1 VEADAERL
9 QRSLDNITICL
20 LRHSTDDRQLSI
32 RLACG
37 LACVRG
43 GNATDDAAELQ
54 LDLCDPGRHVEA
66 DAAFDSMFTPY
77 YSSKTADAG
86 GLYSGLGLC
95 VARVSAHAMGGSL
108 HAERMAPP
116 GALPSGI
123 AFRLRVP
130 VRVLPAGSGAEVAVV
145 GAARQQ
151 LKRAAPGD
159 DVPSPPKATAA
170 AEPMSVAGS
179 AAPPTQKRILLVEDH
194 ELILKLVSKLLRS
207 AGFEVSTAVNG
218 AEALQQLQAAA
229 ALPDAVLTDIQMP
242 IMDGWQLARAFRA
255 WEATQ
260 LPLGAPR
267 LPIIALSA
275 NVLEEHVQQSYDA
288 GMTCHF
294 SKPLR
299 PEAVQELRRILL
311 CDG

>member
-1 VEADAERL
+1 
-9 QRSLDNITICL
+9 
-20 LRHSTDDRQLSI
+20 
-32 RLACG
+32 
-37 LACVRG
+37 
-43 GNATDDAAELQ
+43 
-54 LDLCDPGRHVEA
+54 
-66 DAAFDSMFTPY
+66 MFTPY

-130 VRVLPAGSGAEVAVV
+130 VRVVPAGGAEAAVV

-159 DVPSPPKATAA
+159 DTPSPPKAPAA
-170 AEPMSVAGS
+170 SAPTSVAGS
-179 AAPPTQKRILLVEDH
+179 AAPSTPIQKRILLVEDH
-194 ELILKLVSKLLRS
+194 ELILKLVSKLLRN
-207 AGFEVSTAVNG
+207 AGFEVSTAING

-229 ALPDAVLTDIQMP
+229 VLPDAVLTDIQMP

-267 LPIIALSA
+267 MPIIALSA

-299 PEAVQELRRILL
+299 PEAVQELRRMLR
-311 CDG
+311 CDV